1 MLQPNMATMLAF
13 LTTDAA
19 VEPGELQA
27 ILRDAADATFNTL
40 TTDGAT
46 STNDT
51 VMLFASGR
59 KGRPADMARFADDV
73 RQVCEQ
79 LMLQMARDAEGMTK
93 LVIVQVTGAASEA
106 EARHAARSIGNNQL
120 IKCSWYGADAYW
132 GRLLAAVG
140 SCGVAFDPDRSLVAY
155 AGITVAERGVEI
167 THDSAA
173 VLDHMKGKE
182 IAIRVDLGARQGDGP
197 SGQRRPRPRL
207 HQGKCGNVMSPTTN
221 DTARC

>member
-1 MLQPNMATMLAF
+1 MAKGCGMLQPNMATMLAF

-19 VEPGELQA
+19 VEPAELRA
-27 ILRDAADATFNTL
+27 ILRDAAARTFNCL

-51 VMLFASGR
+51 AMLFASGR
-59 KGRPADMARFADDV
+59 KGRPADMAQFADDV
-73 RQVCEQ
+73 AQVCEQ

-93 LVIVQVTGAASEA
+93 LVTVNITGAASEA

-140 SCGVAFDPDRSLVAY
+140 SCGVAFDPEASLVAY
-155 AGITVAERGVEI
+155 GGITVAEGGVEVA
-167 THDSAA
+167 HDSAA
-173 VLDHMKGKE
+173 VMDHMRGHE
-182 IAIRVDLGARQGDGP
+182 LAIRVDLGAGRATGRAVSVDLGP
-197 SGQRRPRPRL
+197 GYIKENAATS
-207 HQGKCGNVMSPTTN
+207 
-221 DTARC
+221 